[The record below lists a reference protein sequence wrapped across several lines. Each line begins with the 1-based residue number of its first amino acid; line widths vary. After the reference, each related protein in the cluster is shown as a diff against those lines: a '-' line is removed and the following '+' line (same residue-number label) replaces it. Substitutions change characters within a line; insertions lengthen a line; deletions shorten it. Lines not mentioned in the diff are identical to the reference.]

1 MNSRLK
7 LKGFSL
13 IELMVVIAIVALL
26 AAVAVPSYRDYT
38 NRAKMAEVNSLLAH
52 QLDIWAENNTL
63 GSTTTITQT
72 NPDDYISSVSLT
84 FTPGSSPVGLV
95 TAVLNPTNLTFLNG
109 VSVNVIFTPSV
120 SNNIV
125 TWSCTYTGT
134 VNLDSY
140 FAGSICASHCR
151 DCPP

>member
-1 MNSRLK
+1 MKALVK

-38 NRAKMAEVNSLLAH
+38 NRAKMAQVNSLLSH
-52 QLDIWAENNTL
+52 QLDVWAENNTL

-72 NPDDYISSVSLT
+72 NPDDYITSVTLT
-84 FTPGSSPVGLV
+84 FTPTTTPVGLV

-109 VSVNVIFTPSV
+109 VSVNIIFTPTV

-134 VNLDSY
+134 VNLDAY
-140 FAGSICASHCR
+140 FAGSPCASNCR
-151 DCPP
+151 DCPT